1 MRCPFCGH
9 DDTQVKDSRPT
20 EDSGAIRRRRSCPS
34 CGQRFT
40 TIERVQ
46 LRELTVVKS
55 DGRRVPFD
63 RDKLARSIRI
73 ALRKRPIQEEQIE
86 RMLNGIVRTLE
97 ASGESDVT
105 SRQIGGHVMDTLRTI
120 DPVAYVRFASVYRDF
135 RETKD
140 FDAAG
145 IARVVGGARDPDPR
159 VDGRGYA
166 RLAAAGVAVEPG
178 RLPGPVE
185 ALLGGFRS
193 RIARGRPRVTLKLAA
208 SLDGRIALSAGGED
222 RWLTGPEARRRVH
235 AARAEHDAV
244 MVGIGTALADDPA
257 LTVRLDGART
267 RPVVRVV
274 LDRALRLPPA
284 SRLVAAAAT
293 DPLWILHGAD
303 APASRAGSLAAAG
316 ARLLPHDGTI
326 GDALAALG
334 AAGLNTV
341 FAEGGGRVAAALL
354 GAGLVDTLL
363 WWSAPMLLGAEA
375 TASVGPLGLAGFA
388 AAPRFTPVDSGC
400 AAHDMWVSGER
411 EGG

>member
-140 FDAAG
+140 F
-145 IARVVGGARDPDPR
+145 
-159 VDGRGYA
+159 
-166 RLAAAGVAVEPG
+166 EQ
-178 RLPGPVE
+178 
-185 ALLGGFRS
+185 F
-193 RIARGRPRVTLKLAA
+193 
-208 SLDGRIALSAGGED
+208 LDGLE
-222 RWLTGPEARRRVH
+222 RR
-235 AARAEHDAV
+235 
-244 MVGIGTALADDPA
+244 
-257 LTVRLDGART
+257 
-267 RPVVRVV
+267 
-274 LDRALRLPPA
+274 
-284 SRLVAAAAT
+284 
-293 DPLWILHGAD
+293 
-303 APASRAGSLAAAG
+303 AP
-316 ARLLPHDGTI
+316 
-326 GDALAALG
+326 
-334 AAGLNTV
+334 
-341 FAEGGGRVAAALL
+341 
-354 GAGLVDTLL
+354 
-363 WWSAPMLLGAEA
+363 
-375 TASVGPLGLAGFA
+375 
-388 AAPRFTPVDSGC
+388 
-400 AAHDMWVSGER
+400 
-411 EGG
+411 